1 MTKNADLW
9 LPVVTI
15 LLHVL
20 TLVMAQA
27 MIVAALFHL
36 YLHCSPAMAVWTFL
50 AVVTLVIYAGGY
62 RTVAY
67 LWTIGR
73 D

>member
-1 MTKNADLW
+1 MREVLA
-9 LPVVTI
+9 I
-15 LLHVL
+15 LFHALMV
-20 TLVMAQA
+20 VMAQA

-62 RTVAY
+62 RVVAY